1 MEFAFKGRGV
11 RITDEI
17 RDAARHKLSHLA
29 KLEPRATLMEV
40 EVIVERNP
48 RLGGTHRIEGALSIP
63 RKTFRAH
70 GEGPDVPRA
79 LAQLE
84 ERLERQ
90 IRDHHGKRRPRVTG
104 KGNGLES
111 AHA

>member
-1 MEFAFKGRGV
+1 MEFAFKGRGI

-17 RDAARHKLSHLA
+17 REAATHKLSHLA
-29 KLEPRATLMEV
+29 RLEPRATLVEV

-48 RLGGTHRIEGALSIP
+48 RLGGTHRVEGALFIP

-70 GEGPDVPRA
+70 GEGPDVPKA
-79 LAQLE
+79 LDQLS
-84 ERLERQ
+84 ERLGRQ
-90 IRDHHGKRRPRVTG
+90 VRDHHGKRRPRVTG